1 MKNNSC
7 FGCPGLSSRAVPEV
21 SRTVARPTG
30 ERSRRDTAGSA
41 LGSVAALLLL
51 ASYGCASKGSDFE
64 STGGSTVPPSGSGGA
79 TNIPGSG
86 GSGLTGIGTGGSI
99 GGGATGGSV
108 GSGGG
113 PSVGTGGSVATG
125 SGGMGVGT
133 GGRTS
138 TGGSVGTGGSAVV
151 GTGGAGPACP
161 KPAGQLCHEF
171 LANDNRRNVVNYVN
185 EFDPTKNWTRNVGDT
200 TENSPRTIE
209 IVSNPLAQSGKAI
222 LVSVDKG
229 YAELDLIDGTRLAF
243 VQGYTS
249 ITGACRLPDGTTA
262 LGNLNQIVIV
272 SATGTRIRN
281 IPIPAGANLRAIN
294 RDPETGDYWFSKD
307 ALLYDVD
314 GQTGQVKWM
323 ANMGAATKGYAVW
336 WRVVNGVKGGAYAT
350 TGDPSTV
357 IEIDAAG
364 QIIKTTG
371 GKGATF
377 PFLDFFSGFVRL
389 TNGDY
394 VVANWL
400 GHLTAPAAN
409 APEVL
414 QFNAANQI
422 VWQWGNQTL
431 AAVITNVFVL
441 R

>member
-1 MKNNSC
+1 M
-7 FGCPGLSSRAVPEV
+7 
-21 SRTVARPTG
+21 
-30 ERSRRDTAGSA
+30 
-41 LGSVAALLLL
+41 LLLL
-51 ASYGCASKGSDFE
+51 AAFGCSSKGSDFD
-64 STGGSTVPPSGSGGA
+64 STGGSTMPPPSGSGGA
-79 TNIPGSG
+79 PGIPGSG
-86 GSGLTGIGTGGSI
+86 GSGVPTNGTGGGI
-99 GGGATGGSV
+99 GAGGNPGSGAGEGTGGTV
-108 GSGGG
+108 GNGGN
-113 PSVGTGGSVATG
+113 VGTGGVGAGTG
-125 SGGMGVGT
+125 GRVGT
-133 GGRTS
+133 GGNGT
-138 TGGSVGTGGSAVV
+138 GTGGVMAG
-151 GTGGAGPACP
+151 GTGGAAPACP
-161 KPAGQLCHEF
+161 KPTGQICHEF
-171 LANDNRRNVVNYVN
+171 IANDNARFVVNYVN

-209 IVSNPLAQSGKAI
+209 IVNNAAAKSGKAI

-229 YAELDLIDGTRLAF
+229 FAELDLVDGVRLAF
-243 VQGYTS
+243 VQGYSS

-272 SATGTRIRN
+272 SSTGTRIRN

-307 ALLYDVD
+307 ALVYDVD

-336 WRVVNGVKGGAYAT
+336 WRVVGGVKGGAYAT

-357 IEIDAAG
+357 IEIDVSG
-364 QIIKTTG
+364 QIIKTIG

-389 TNGDY
+389 ENGNF

-409 APEVL
+409 APEVIE
-414 QFNAANQI
+414 FNAQNQI
-422 VWQWGNQTL
+422 IWQWGTQTL
-431 AAVITNVFVL
+431 ARQITNVHIL